1 MSQLILVP
9 GLICLLFVM
18 YGSMDTALLSVYLPT
33 VFLLPETFTI
43 RLPHLPELSI
53 SEICVIPLGVVALFR
68 LVRKGS
74 FVPMDFLVTAF
85 LISLTI
91 SEVLYEKVT
100 KDGILIAVISFIS
113 MFLPYAIGRTMI
125 EPGNR
130 IVVVRRIVLF
140 VLLLGV
146 PGFFEW
152 RMGRNLYAPLG
163 NVFGVAMSPTVQLRS
178 G

>member
-1 MSQLILVP
+1 MNQLILAP
-9 GLICLLFVM
+9 GLICLLLVVYGFV
-18 YGSMDTALLSVYLPT
+18 DTAFLSVYLPT
-33 VFLLPETFTI
+33 LFLLPQTYTI

-68 LVRKGS
+68 LVQKGS
-74 FVPMDFLVTAF
+74 FVLMDFLVASF
-85 LISLTI
+85 LVSLTI

-100 KDGILIAVISFIS
+100 KDGIELAAVSFIS
-113 MFLPYAIGRTMI
+113 MFLTYAIGRTLI
-125 EPGNR
+125 EPENR

-152 RMGRNLYAPLG
+152 RMGQNLYAPLA
-163 NVFGVAMSPTVQLRS
+163 NFFG
-178 G
+178 